1 MYHTNFDGDFRCTT
15 QILFLIAGREDTAVQ
30 LVRNEDKCRRKQIDA
45 GERMEGQM
53 TPTDHSLQVP
63 D

>member
-1 MYHTNFDGDFRCTT
+1 MYVPYLSCPPEMHRTNYE
-15 QILFLIAGREDTAVQ
+15 IESDTNAAVQ
-30 LVRNEDKCRRKQIDA
+30 LVRNEGKCRRKQVDA